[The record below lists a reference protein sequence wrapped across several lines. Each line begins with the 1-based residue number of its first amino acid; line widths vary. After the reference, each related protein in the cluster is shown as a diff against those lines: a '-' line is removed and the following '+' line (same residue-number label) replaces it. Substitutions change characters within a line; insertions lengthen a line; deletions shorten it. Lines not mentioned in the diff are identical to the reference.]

1 MIPIEY
7 SIQKLSITREEMMAI
22 AQLTGSDYCPGVK
35 GVGPKTARR
44 ILGKDFYRCRIRTR
58 INQKNLFIEVLN
70 FHENEAFEYFPKSLN
85 I

>member
-7 SIQKLSITREEMMAI
+7 SIRKLPITREEMMAI

-44 ILGKDFYRCRIRTR
+44 ILGKDF
-58 INQKNLFIEVLN
+58 
-70 FHENEAFEYFPKSLN
+70 
-85 I
+85 